1 MSDYQCGIST
11 YTPPTRVHCYS
22 RRLSP
27 SRGIAEVRTER
38 QKKIG
43 RRKEERPSNRPFREH
58 SERSELGK
66 GRGKGGRRGGFYS
79 VFVFDMAF
87 RRENSVGRE
96 MEREREKIR
105 DTEHKT
111 MLKELKK
118 EKLWIKDEI
127 NRLTEYDYDQHQGG
141 VESFR

>member
-1 MSDYQCGIST
+1 MQVDDIGKLKLRHSFLSK
-11 YTPPTRVHCYS
+11 RV
-22 RRLSP
+22 
-27 SRGIAEVRTER
+27 A
-38 QKKIG
+38 K
-43 RRKEERPSNRPFREH
+43 
-58 SERSELGK
+58 
-66 GRGKGGRRGGFYS
+66 
-79 VFVFDMAF
+79 
-87 RRENSVGRE
+87 

-111 MLKELKK
+111 ILKELKK